1 MLKCIIIE
9 DEKNAQQVLT
19 QYILKKKTIACLGI
33 YETGLDVPSDILK
46 NIDFMFLDV
55 ELPELNGLDFLKTL
69 EKPPKVI
76 VTTAYPNFA
85 VDAFEQA
92 VVDYLVKPFSYDR
105 FVIAVDRIK
114 ISRETNHKEYI
125 LVYADKTTHK
135 IKIDDI
141 LYIKS
146 ELDYI
151 SIITEEEK
159 LLLLGSLRSWGKKM
173 DEFNFTR
180 IHRSYIINLNK
191 IRKVKSNS
199 VEIEN
204 IEVPIG
210 SVYKKNFIK
219 NYIKEIMMLLVLTNL
234 NKDFYRD
241 AIVYAR
247 FIRDR
252 FTMLDIA
259 ADSGQLETFADANN

>member
-19 QYILKKKTIACLGI
+19 QYISKKKKITCLGL
-33 YETGLDVPSDILK
+33 YEAGLDVPSDILK
-46 NIDFMFLDV
+46 NIDFMFLDI

-69 EKPPKVI
+69 ERAPKVI
-76 VTTAYPNFA
+76 ITTAYPNFA

-92 VVDYLVKPFSYDR
+92 VIDYLVKPFSYDR

-114 ISRETNHKEYI
+114 ISRETNQKEYI

-135 IKIDDI
+135 IKANDI

-151 SIITEEEK
+151 LIVTKTDKI
-159 LLLLGSLRSWGKKM
+159 LLLGSLTNWVKKM
-173 DEFNFTR
+173 SDFQFVR
-180 IHRSYIINLNK
+180 VHRSYMINTNRINK
-191 IRKVKSNS
+191 IKPNL

-204 IEVPIG
+204 IEIPIG
-210 SVYKKNFIK
+210 SVYREDFLK
-219 NYIKEIMMLLVLTNL
+219 NYIRGRK
-234 NKDFYRD
+234 
-241 AIVYAR
+241 
-247 FIRDR
+247 
-252 FTMLDIA
+252 
-259 ADSGQLETFADANN
+259 